1 MNSRQSPLL
10 QHVIEIEKLTKDH
23 EITIS
28 DIVKVF
34 GDEGHFVL
42 ILFLIIPFLQPI
54 PLFGLSTPFGILISI
69 VAIFSYL
76 KKPPAV
82 PPKWG
87 QKKLSQK
94 TVLKIAEGSEN
105 FFKKLEKVIKPRGSF
120 LFSEPFRTVNICV
133 IVANAIFLA
142 LPLPIPFSNMVPA
155 WGILFQAI
163 ANLERDGILVAV
175 SYVQMLLCLAFFG
188 LLAYG
193 VVLI

>member
-82 PPKWG
+82 PQRWG

-105 FFKKLEKVIKPRGSF
+105 FFKKLEKVIKPRGA
-120 LFSEPFRTVNICV
+120 LFFTEPFRTINICI

-163 ANLERDGILVAV
+163 ANLERDGILIAV